1 MATNTT
7 NAFSSTITITTTQE
21 STTVTL
27 TSLAIG
33 IYGADS
39 VQSITATI
47 SVPVTIGSVITSSTT
62 GISSVAA
69 TNINSATVS
78 STESLTSSGANTTSQ
93 PITTTSATPGPTN
106 AISPGGSGG
115 NSGVSPGATAGIAIG
130 CVVLGLAIGA
140 LAAYLF
146 LRRRQKTRPQPEYVP
161 MEYGMGREKGLSAAP
176 PVESSGLALDQYL
189 LDSKPDAEIAG
200 EMRNLAALIQQHV
213 ENNYHLRPV
222 QQSASTLAQVLMNLG
237 IPQTG
242 ALNCSNLASLA
253 LDPRTRSLALRH
265 VIAKVTFESATL
277 FGNSPLSLLPAFVPA
292 FSRAVP
298 PVEQH
303 RGSTEA
309 FSAAM
314 TRWRQLSAFLI
325 HPRRS
330 DRIPLMPSED
340 ISTQQAEQ
348 LAIALNRFLKPFS
361 DASDRES
368 HYEQENHLREVIVE
382 CATYGYLLFSQPSD
396 IRIRFDGG
404 GSNNGLVV
412 SPGLER
418 VTDER
423 GRRLPTPQTLVTPV
437 VEDI

>member
-1 MATNTT
+1 MTTNTT
-7 NAFSSTITITTTQE
+7 HTFSSTITITTVQGATP
-21 STTVTL
+21 VTL
-27 TSLAIG
+27 TSVAIG
-33 IYGADS
+33 TYDIAS
-39 VQSITATI
+39 APVTIATI
-47 SVPVTIGSVITSSTT
+47 AVPVTTASVITSSTAS
-62 GISSVAA
+62 ISSVAA
-69 TNINSATVS
+69 TNINSATAS
-78 STESLTSSGANTTSQ
+78 STESPPPSGASTTSQ
-93 PITTTSATPGPTN
+93 PATTTSATPGPTN
-106 AISPGGSGG
+106 AISPGVSGG

-146 LRRRQKTRPQPEYVP
+146 LRRRQKTRPQPEYLP
-161 MEYGMGREKGLSAAP
+161 MEYGMGREKGLPAGP

-222 QQSASTLAQVLMNLG
+222 QQSASTLTQVLMNLG

-242 ALNCSNLASLA
+242 VLNCSHLASLA

-277 FGNSPLSLLPAFVPA
+277 FGTSALSLLPAFVPS

-314 TRWRQLSAFLI
+314 TRWRQLSAFLL

-330 DRIPLMPSED
+330 DRTPLVPSED
-340 ISTQQAEQ
+340 VSTQQAEQ

-396 IRIRFDGG
+396 IRFRFDGG

-423 GRRLPTPQTLVTPV
+423 GRRLHTPQTLVTPV
-437 VEDI
+437 VEGI